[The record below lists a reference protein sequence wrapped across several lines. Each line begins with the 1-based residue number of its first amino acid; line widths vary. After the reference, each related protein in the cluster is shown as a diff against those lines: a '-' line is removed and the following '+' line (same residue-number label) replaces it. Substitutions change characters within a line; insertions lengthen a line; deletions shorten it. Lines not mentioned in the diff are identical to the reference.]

1 MNEQEKLETAV
12 HLLFPSTC
20 PPPEDLQDALTWY
33 LNGFDHD
40 NIFTTLVVPSVAPV
54 SRIRR
59 AALAIP
65 VISGIDLLPA
75 LTHIFVRDGLN
86 LVEKVG
92 DQIHVRHNVSKYLP
106 AGIFSED
113 MIYLRHDLPGLLDHL
128 EKEYIK
134 DDELQKWMDAK
145 IKTLPTGTAAQ
156 SDYIRI
162 NILEDSVDG
171 AYPAVKRRCS
181 YQFDSIGGD
190 AGNELVSSMTLGGI
204 GDT

>member
-1 MNEQEKLETAV
+1 MAEMREKLMHFFNIGTAAAPNYV
-12 HLLFPSTC
+12 LLGDGITSLTEEFNPEQDTKQYIHQSNGTTTVKSYTPSI
-20 PPPEDLQDALTWY
+20 A
-33 LNGFDHD
+33 
-40 NIFTTLVVPSVAPV
+40 V
-54 SRIRR
+54 
-59 AALAIP
+59 
-65 VISGIDLLPA
+65 
-75 LTHIFVRDGLN
+75 
-86 LVEKVG
+86 
-92 DQIHVRHNVSKYLP
+92 
-106 AGIFSED
+106 
-113 MIYLRHDLPGLLDHL
+113 

-204 GDT
+204 GDGIQGTFNVETKTFTEA

>member
-1 MNEQEKLETAV
+1 MAEMREKLMHFFNIGTAAAPNYV
-12 HLLFPSTC
+12 LLGDGITSLTEEFNPEQDTKQYIHQSNGTTTVKSYTPSI
-20 PPPEDLQDALTWY
+20 A
-33 LNGFDHD
+33 
-40 NIFTTLVVPSVAPV
+40 V
-54 SRIRR
+54 
-59 AALAIP
+59 
-65 VISGIDLLPA
+65 
-75 LTHIFVRDGLN
+75 
-86 LVEKVG
+86 
-92 DQIHVRHNVSKYLP
+92 
-106 AGIFSED
+106 
-113 MIYLRHDLPGLLDHL
+113 

-145 IKTLPTGTAAQ
+145 IKTLPTGTEAQ

-204 GDT
+204 GDGIQGTFNVETKTFTEA